1 MQEYDFFQN
10 EELVKASMCDL
21 LYIWARE
28 NPDYLYQQ
36 GMNDVLAVF
45 MISLAIDFYQTN
57 KQEEGGAI
65 GSIFEELHSPKYFWS
80 EAYFMYEAIMRMGV
94 KGIYFRD
101 EKPKVLIEIKGKT
114 MDEPK
119 LKRKIE
125 LKNNHSRC

>member
-10 EELVKASMCDL
+10 EELVKAPMCDI

-57 KQEEGGAI
+57 KQEEGEAI
-65 GSIFEELHSPKYFWS
+65 GSIFEELHSPTYFWS
-80 EAYFMYEAIMRMGV
+80 EAYFMYEAIMKMGV

-125 LKNNHSRC
+125 VKYNHSRC